1 MGEAVKAVV
10 VATDPAAAG
19 PDLEAEL
26 LAHCRGGAGHVQV
39 PAEHRLRRRV
49 APRRQRQALQ
59 AAPPR
64 ELLAGT
70 RLPRHLKTPPLTTRP
85 TAHPRSSIVIRSPVL
100 PRFAVEPPD
109 HAPEGTHRIG
119 SVPLTG
125 GGTAWVVHAHR
136 RGRIPSATWRRDRT
150 WSAARHGARI
160 RRRGTE
166 MRAVDLWAVPKL
178 VVDGDPFEPWGVHVE
193 APLDGAR
200 PVR

>member
-1 MGEAVKAVV
+1 LPGGRWPRTSARGASTSSKSCP
-10 VATDPAAAG
+10 ATTTASSTSGSSARATGRD
-19 PDLEAEL
+19 
-26 LAHCRGGAGHVQV
+26 
-39 PAEHRLRRRV
+39 
-49 APRRQRQALQ
+49 
-59 AAPPR
+59 
-64 ELLAGT
+64 T
-70 RLPRHLKTPPLTTRP
+70 TPSSSEDT
-85 TAHPRSSIVIRSPVL
+85 TAHDQTDRPPRSSIVIRSPVL

-150 WSAARHGARI
+150 WSAAGHGARI

>member
-85 TAHPRSSIVIRSPVL
+85 TAHPGAPSSLGHPCCHASLSSHPTTL
-100 PRFAVEPPD
+100 PRV
-109 HAPEGTHRIG
+109 R
-119 SVPLTG
+119 
-125 GGTAWVVHAHR
+125 TA
-136 RGRIPSATWRRDRT
+136 SDRC
-150 WSAARHGARI
+150 
-160 RRRGTE
+160 
-166 MRAVDLWAVPKL
+166 P
-178 VVDGDPFEPWGVHVE
+178 
-193 APLDGAR
+193 
-200 PVR
+200 